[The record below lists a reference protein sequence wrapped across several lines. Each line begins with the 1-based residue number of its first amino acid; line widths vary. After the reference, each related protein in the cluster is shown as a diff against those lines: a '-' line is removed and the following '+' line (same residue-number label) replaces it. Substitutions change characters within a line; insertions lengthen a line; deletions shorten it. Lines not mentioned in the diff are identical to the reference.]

1 MKKKTS
7 PRLTRASVAEIT
19 GINPETLRY
28 YEREGLIRAPER
40 SAAGYRIYG
49 EEDLKRLRF
58 IERSKG
64 LGFSLR
70 DIREF
75 IALTSDPKTPRK
87 ELRAFADAQ
96 LRLIRKKIRDLK
108 AMEKTLAGLVSECD
122 GEGEVEGCPIAE
134 FASEGKDLTTKGK
147 RNHE

>member
-1 MKKKTS
+1 MKEKTI
-7 PRLTRASVAEIT
+7 PRLTRASVAGIT
-19 GINPETLRY
+19 GIHPETLRY
-28 YEREGLIRAPER
+28 YEKEGLIRVPER

-58 IERSKG
+58 IERSKE

-75 IALTSDPKTPRK
+75 IGLTSEPRTPRR

-108 AMEKTLAGLVSECD
+108 AMERTLAGLVSECD
-122 GEGEVEGCPIAE
+122 GEGEVKGCPIAE
-134 FASEGKDLTTKGK
+134 FAVEGKDLTVKGK
-147 RNHE
+147 MNHE